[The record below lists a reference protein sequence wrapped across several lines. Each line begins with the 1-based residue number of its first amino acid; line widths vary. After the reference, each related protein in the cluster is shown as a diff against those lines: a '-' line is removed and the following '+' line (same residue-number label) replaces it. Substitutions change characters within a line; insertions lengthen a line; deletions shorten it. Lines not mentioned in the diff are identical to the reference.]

1 MACGIGGIFMWLAA
15 WRNTVRR
22 PAQSVFTVIITAISV
37 FTVVMVLAVF
47 LMAKGG
53 IALSEQRLGADV
65 MVLPAGAEIDGSH
78 TLFTARPANIYMPA
92 AILPEIAAVKGVS
105 QATPQFFT
113 QTLNASCCSVS
124 TATRLVGF
132 DSDSDFILAP
142 YFAEQDLQRLEDDQV
157 IVGGRMEAF
166 LGNVVSILGR
176 PFKIVGTL
184 YSTGSGMDETI
195 FMNID
200 VARELAR
207 DNPEFKALGADT
219 SPQDLVSAV
228 LIKTDSGVGSGQ
240 VINRIKNLNLEI
252 QAVSTTEVVEN
263 VRRQMRAVGQVI
275 WGLGAAVLVVAAL
288 SLAGRFNALAA
299 ERKREIGLMRA
310 MGVQRLQI
318 FQLIMAEALIMA
330 VAGGF
335 IGSYLACIF
344 ADPLVEAIK
353 AAFIMPTGLWS
364 LGTALKCGAAG
375 VSVSVL
381 MGAAA
386 SFYPAWKSTVVEP
399 QQAISQ
405 GVLE

>member
-1 MACGIGGIFMWLAA
+1 MF
-15 WRNTVRR
+15 
-22 PAQSVFTVIITAISV
+22 
-37 FTVVMVLAVF
+37 LAVF
-47 LMAKGG
+47 LMIKEG

-65 MVLPAGAEIDGSH
+65 MILPAGAEIDGSH
-78 TLFTARPANIYMPA
+78 TLFTAEPANIYMPA

-113 QTLNASCCSVS
+113 QTLNDSCCSIS

-142 YFAEQDLQRLEDDQV
+142 YFAEQDFQRLEDDQV
-157 IVGGRMEAF
+157 IVGGRVEAF
-166 LGNVVSILGR
+166 LGDVISILGR
-176 PFKIVGTL
+176 PFKIAGTL
-184 YSTGSGMDETI
+184 YPTGSGTDETI

-200 VARELAR
+200 IARELAS
-207 DNPEFKALGADT
+207 DNPEFKGLVSDI
-219 SPQDLVSAV
+219 SPQDLVSVV
-228 LIKTDSGVGSGQ
+228 LIKIDSGVSKSQ
-240 VINRIKNLNLEI
+240 VINRINRLGLEI
-252 QAVSTTEVVEN
+252 QVVSTAEVVGN
-263 VRRQMRAVGQVI
+263 VRKQMGAVGQVI
-275 WGLGAAVLVVAAL
+275 WGLGMAILLVAAL

-310 MGVQRLQI
+310 MGVQRFQV

-353 AAFIMPTGLWS
+353 AAFILPAGLWS
-364 LGTALKCGAAG
+364 LATALKCGAVG
-375 VSVSVL
+375 LSLSIL
-381 MGAAA
+381 IGALASLFPAYKSAA
-386 SFYPAWKSTVVEP
+386 LEP